1 MYVHP
6 NGISSVTRQT
16 LLFVVI
22 IAVRFVVGYGGGNHA
37 LCRMEALPWNWW
49 IYSTHSP
56 LSCLQGGEGGGGFG
70 HAQLR

>member
-1 MYVHP
+1 MSYLA
-6 NGISSVTRQT
+6 T
-16 LLFVVI
+16 
-22 IAVRFVVGYGGGNHA
+22 IAVRIVMDLWDLMRA
-37 LCRMEALPWNWW
+37 LILCGLFSQNPALPWNWW